1 MLKKYRMMTNTPAT
15 SKFMNV
21 ALWTAQLLLAS
32 LMLMGAALK
41 FMPIEKLAAMMPWT
55 GEVPPAIVRLLGLI
69 DLLGGAG
76 LLLPA
81 VLNLPPRLTIWAS
94 LAILALMVCAIVFHI
109 SRGEAPVTG
118 LNILAALLAVF
129 IAWGR
134 AKKPVKR

>member
-1 MLKKYRMMTNTPAT
+1 MLT
-15 SKFMNV
+15 
-21 ALWTAQLLLAS
+21 
-32 LMLMGAALK
+32 GAALK

-55 GEVPPAIVRLLGLI
+55 GQVSPAIVRLLGLI

-76 LLLPA
+76 LILPA
-81 VLNLPPRLTIWAS
+81 LLHLQPRLTIWTS

-118 LNILAALLAVF
+118 LNILVALLAVF

>member
-1 MLKKYRMMTNTPAT
+1 
-15 SKFMNV
+15 MNV
-21 ALWTAQLLLAS
+21 ALWTAQLLLAA
-32 LMLMGAALK
+32 LMLTGAALK

-55 GEVPPAIVRLLGLI
+55 GQVSPAIVRLLGLI

-76 LLLPA
+76 LILPA
-81 VLNLPPRLTIWAS
+81 LLHLQPRLTIWTS

-118 LNILAALLAVF
+118 LNILVALLAVF